1 MRQIQ
6 RLTKEQYQRC
16 LQGFENN
23 ESVDSIA
30 RATGV
35 RRVTVATY
43 AQPKLREWLKQRAA
57 IATGSTPKQKPIAAS
72 RFRSAALNEIY
83 DRLTPVQKDRFE
95 RAIIDVVLSKA
106 FLP

>member
-1 MRQIQ
+1 MKQVQ
-6 RLTKEQYQRC
+6 RLTQEQYQRC

-30 RATGV
+30 QATGV
-35 RRVTVATY
+35 KRVTVATY
-43 AQPKLREWLKQRAA
+43 AQPRLREWLKQRAA
-57 IATGSTPKQKPIAAS
+57 IATGETLKQQPRATS
-72 RFRSAALNEIY
+72 WFRSAALNEIY
-83 DRLTPVQKDRFE
+83 DRLTPAQKDRFE